1 MASNPKSRNECII
14 STEIKR
20 IKFKDIISLTILV
33 INNSTP
39 KALIMA

>member
-20 IKFKDIISLTILV
+20 IKFKDIIILTVLV
-33 INNSTP
+33 INNPTS
-39 KALIMA
+39 KALIIA